1 MNNVCFDEGGFRIPK
16 RHPEEAKRRKLEE
29 VSEAKAQY
37 KALGLTRREAFEQGL
52 AGPPRGSKGKGMQ
65 PSRRARAPAG
75 GGPTYAE
82 RALAE
87 ESRARVL
94 MHVRYIPP
102 CSARRARAQG
112 SGF

>member
-65 PSRRARAPAG
+65 QAQTGQRTG
-75 GGPTYAE
+75 FGPI
-82 RALAE
+82 RLW
-87 ESRARVL
+87 S
-94 MHVRYIPP
+94 
-102 CSARRARAQG
+102 C
-112 SGF
+112 

>member
-52 AGPPRGSKGKGMQ
+52 AGPPRGSK
-65 PSRRARAPAG
+65 ARPTPAPALSHSQELTL
-75 GGPTYAE
+75 PISKSHICQSYVKVIHDLPSE
-82 RALAE
+82 
-87 ESRARVL
+87 
-94 MHVRYIPP
+94 
-102 CSARRARAQG
+102 
-112 SGF
+112 

>member
-87 ESRARVL
+87 ES
-94 MHVRYIPP
+94 P